1 MRLQLPAV
9 VASHWSGK
17 AVSRRRVGRRRRADE
32 AWLGTDRFAW
42 TQEYSEDGRT
52 WKAYFHS
59 TDTRTK

>member
-1 MRLQLPAV
+1 MRWPP
-9 VASHWSGK
+9 
-17 AVSRRRVGRRRRADE
+17 RVIRRRRADE

-42 TQEYSEDGRT
+42 TQKYSEDGRT